1 MALLKLQHTDGVRAQ
16 DQPPYGACAPNAL
29 QRGLIA
35 LARATPLSRGF
46 FRRGVTRLI
55 FALGFGRPLD
65 VAFRGCAYRLHGGR
79 NLIENGL
86 LLTPDYNAAD
96 IDFLLRGAVAGDVFV
111 DIGSHIGLY
120 ALPLAQAAGPRGMV
134 LAVDANP
141 LMAERLAFN
150 AAASG
155 LGNVRIF
162 ACGLGDRDGRAALH
176 IRKDDLAI
184 VSIEEDPAG
193 SIPVRTLA
201 SVVAESGATRIAGLK
216 IDVEGYED
224 KVLVPFLTAA
234 PDGLLPRR
242 IVIETSA
249 DGTDYP
255 GCAAAFAA
263 RGYALV
269 RRTRNNSL
277 YERGG

>member
-1 MALLKLQHTDGVRAQ
+1 MALPRLQQPDGARAER
-16 DQPPYGACAPNAL
+16 QPPHGACAPNAL

-35 LARATPLSRGF
+35 FARATPLSRGF
-46 FRRGVTRLI
+46 FRYRMTRLI
-55 FALGFGRPLD
+55 FALGLGRPLD
-65 VAFRGCAYRLHGGR
+65 IMFRDCAYRLHGDR

-96 IDFLLRGAVAGDVFV
+96 IDFLLRGSVAGDVFV

-120 ALPLAQAAGPRGMV
+120 ALPLAKAAGPEGMV

-150 AAASG
+150 AVASN
-155 LGNVRIF
+155 LDNVRIF

-184 VSIEEDPAG
+184 VSIEEDPDG
-193 SIPVRTLA
+193 PIPVRTLA
-201 SVVAESGATRIAGLK
+201 SVVAEVGATRIAGLK

-224 KVLVPFLTAA
+224 KVLVPFLTSA

-242 IVIETSA
+242 IVIETSG

-263 RGYALV
+263 RGYRLN

-277 YERGG
+277 YERGS